1 MTLGLANG
9 GGKERGGV
17 GLVGVIGRGQEESGR
32 ESRARLKDRVID
44 SNVPLISR
52 GPMVE
57 EGSLPRIAY
66 STAGDPC
73 GLEKASRKFK

>member
-9 GGKERGGV
+9 GKRGGV
-17 GLVGVIGRGQEESGR
+17 GLVGVIGRGQESGR
-32 ESRARLKDRVID
+32 ESSARLKDRVID

-52 GPMVE
+52 GPLVE
-57 EGSLPRIAY
+57 EGSLLRIVY